1 MSEQQNLPR
10 SGFTL
15 IIRSHRFL
23 IAFKEATGLFPSGAV
38 SPTQPPAHTADVT
51 GQVHPHPV
59 PTAIALLAAVDPSQL
74 GQDLAKLLRS
84 HIFFLLFIS
93 LTDFW

>member
-23 IAFKEATGLFPSGAV
+23 IAFKEATGLFPSRAV

-51 GQVHPHPV
+51 GQVHPRPM

>member
-51 GQVHPHPV
+51 GQVHPRPV

-74 GQDLAKLLRS
+74 GQDLAKLL
-84 HIFFLLFIS
+84 
-93 LTDFW
+93 